1 MKNNKPKYF
10 LLDFEEFSKESASEE
25 ENLKT
30 NFYSDLFNRNI
41 GRLRIKTYLISWGI
55 HNNNNTN

>member
-10 LLDFEEFSKESASEE
+10 LLDFEEFSKKSASEE
-25 ENLKT
+25 ENLKS

-41 GRLRIKTYLISWGI
+41 RRLCINLLFYFIITTK
-55 HNNNNTN
+55 